1 MAQFVRDVGDD
12 RTPEQHDLRIFH
24 EHLKLFSM
32 KGISGPMGSGASII
46 MDTSLTANVG
56 DKKVFHFVPHAFGD
70 DEDPIRG
77 QDAEILGN
85 EKAIDEDTFEILIDE
100 VNFALRKKGKMT
112 DQRVVFDIG
121 NEQERQIINAFAQY
135 NENTIVKI
143 LSGVPSVEKKA
154 SFESATNSTV
164 RVNGEG
170 RIIRATG
177 PNGSKEILA
186 ADSDNVALAAGGNEA
201 IGTNDTISPTLI
213 ENAVIMARES
223 GKHKMYPLRV
233 GPNNEEFFLLFLS
246 LRVGRDLRKH
256 PDWQNYALSI
266 IEAGLGNDMIAAGA
280 FGVWDNVIVKS
291 SERIVTIVDG
301 SNKIAR
307 NLLVGSDAAVIAWA
321 QTMEF
326 TEEIIDHRRR
336 LSSNG
341 NEIRGESKITFEDSD
356 MGVAQVITAS
366 N

>member
-1 MAQFVRDVGDD
+1 MAQFIREVDSAL
-12 RTPEQHDLRIFH
+12 TPIQHDLRIFH

-85 EKAIDEDTFEILIDE
+85 EKAIDEFSFEVTIDE

-135 NENTIVKI
+135 NENTITKI
-143 LSGVPSVEKKA
+143 LSGVPSIEKKA
-154 SFESATNSTV
+154 SYESSTNTTD
-164 RVNGEG
+164 RVSGAG
-170 RIIRATG
+170 RIIRASG
-177 PNGSKEILA
+177 PQGSKEITA
-186 ADSDNVALAAGGNEA
+186 GNSDNTALATGGAEA
-201 IGTNDTISPTLI
+201 IGVNDTISPKLI
-213 ENAVIMARES
+213 EDAVIMARES

-233 GPNNEEFFLLFLS
+233 GPNNEEFFILYLS
-246 LRVGRDLRKH
+246 LRAARDLRRH
-256 PDWQNYALSI
+256 PDWLNYAFSLVERGLS
-266 IEAGLGNDMIAAGA
+266 NDMIASGA
-280 FGVWDNVIVKS
+280 LGVWDNVIVKS
-291 SERIVTIVDG
+291 SERIVTVVDG

-307 NLLVGSDAAVIAWA
+307 NLLLGSDAAVIAWA

-341 NEIRGESKITFEDSD
+341 NEIRGEAKVTFDGSD